1 MTTSSAI
8 HTVAQPAHATQP
20 PLRAAEQR
28 WLSGASRCSRATCRP
43 LAILGRRELRA
54 PAAKFAIVAIGE
66 STCCRSARFL
76 AVCRRFVAAALL
88 QALAALRRG
97 VVASPVSRARRS
109 ASAARCFSMRRAFQ
123 RPSREQGTASPASAP
138 PRSCSGG
145 SGVREQRCIIWIG
158 VVAA

>member
-1 MTTSSAI
+1 MAALRRLAMTVS
-8 HTVAQPAHATQP
+8 
-20 PLRAAEQR
+20 
-28 WLSGASRCSRATCRP
+28 
-43 LAILGRRELRA
+43 LAMRELRA

-123 RPSREQGTASPASAP
+123 RPSREQGTASAR